1 MNGQHYL
8 PLTDPVR
15 QEMLASIGVT
25 SIEDLFQ
32 DIPPAIRLARE
43 LDLPPSLSEPE
54 ALAHLRRLAGKNVNL
69 EEYTCFL
76 GAGAYDHFIPSAV
89 GHLTHRSE
97 FYTAYTPYQA
107 EISQGILQAIFE
119 YQTLICQL
127 TDLDVANAS
136 LYDGASALAE
146 GAVMACGATGKKK
159 VLVSRG
165 INPLYRQVLRSYLE
179 VRGLEVSEVPLL
191 TGGQTD
197 LDQALSKVAQHPET
211 AALLL
216 QTPNFFGIIEEPG
229 ELVADTLQKHGALLV
244 VSVDPLSL
252 PLLKTP
258 GEYGAAIATGEGQAL
273 GNPLSMGG
281 PYLGFL
287 AAREDL
293 LRRLPGRIVGET
305 RDVTG
310 MRGFVLTLQ
319 AREQHIRRE
328 RATSN
333 ICSNQALNALTAA
346 VYMALMGPEGMK
358 TVAEQCLQKAAYAR
372 EQICALPGYELI
384 FPGVHF
390 KEFVLTVPGSP
401 AAMNEYLL
409 QHGIIGPL
417 NLEQA
422 YPELHRAALFCVT
435 EKRSK
440 AEIDT
445 LVHLLEGWK

>member
-8 PLTDPVR
+8 PLTDPVL
-15 QEMLASIGVT
+15 QEMLASFGAA
-25 SIEDLFQ
+25 SIEDLFR
-32 DIPPAIRLARE
+32 DIPPAIQLTRE

-54 ALAHLRRLAGKNVNL
+54 ALAHLRHLAAKNMNL
-69 EEYTCFL
+69 EDYTCFL
-76 GAGAYDHFIPSAV
+76 GAGAYDHYIPSAV
-89 GHLTHRSE
+89 RHLTHRSE

-127 TDLDVANAS
+127 TGLDVANAS

-146 GAVMACGATGKKK
+146 GAVMACGATGKRK

-165 INPLYRQVLRSYLE
+165 INPQYRQVLKSYLE
-179 VRGLEVSEVPLL
+179 VRGLEVNEVLL
-191 TGGQTD
+191 TAGGQTN
-197 LDQALSKVAQHPET
+197 LDEALRRSEQDPET

-216 QTPNFFGIIEEPG
+216 QTPNFFGVIEEPG
-229 ELVADTLQKHGALLV
+229 HLADTLHEHGTLLV
-244 VSVDPLSL
+244 VSVDPISL

-258 GEYGAAIATGEGQAL
+258 GEYGADIATGEGQAL

-287 AAREDL
+287 AARENL

-305 RDVTG
+305 RDASG
-310 MRGFVLTLQ
+310 LRGYVLTLQ
-319 AREQHIRRE
+319 TREQHIRRE

-358 TVAEQCLQKAAYAR
+358 TVAGHCLQKAAYAR

-390 KEFVLTVPGSP
+390 KEFAVTVTGSP
-401 AAMNEYLL
+401 GEMNEYLL

-417 NLEQA
+417 DLEQA
-422 YPELHRAALFCVT
+422 YPELPRSALFCVT

-445 LVHLLEGWK
+445 LVRVLEGWK